1 VSAVSDVEVVI
12 RIPAN
17 SSIAKDL
24 ISLITKSVE
33 SNTAKV
39 EVKEVRQ
46 GKKEL
51 TPDEQKKLE
60 ELKTILE
67 IAKARGQEDLV
78 KETEAEIRALES

>member
-1 VSAVSDVEVVI
+1 MSAASDIEVVI

-17 SSIAKDL
+17 SQVAKDL

-51 TPDEQKKLE
+51 SPEEQKKLE
-60 ELKTILE
+60 ELKTVLE
-67 IAKARGQEDLV
+67 IAKARGQDALV
-78 KETEAEIRALES
+78 KETEAEIRALEG